1 MSKVKGLDSVV
12 GKLKLTL
19 EAAKNEKTEKAIT
32 EMLYLGGSF
41 ATDLT
46 PIDQGN
52 LIRTQGRQTWNNPNG
67 WAGAVFYKANYAGWV
82 NSMPGKLKGQPR
94 AHFGKTGNHSKFG
107 PQEIKEFGGGSL
119 TGNYWDPDAEPHFLE
134 KGMEKMAAQAQDI
147 LKKNYSV

>member
-12 GKLKLTL
+12 GKLKLVL
-19 EAAKNEKTEKAIT
+19 DAAKNEKTELAIT

-41 ATDLT
+41 ASELT

-52 LIRTQGRQTWNNPNG
+52 LIRTQGKQTWNNPNG
-67 WAGAVFYKANYAGWV
+67 WAGAVFYKAQYAGWV
-82 NSMPGKLKGQPR
+82 NSMSGKLKGQPR
-94 AHFGKTGNHSKFG
+94 AHFGFTRAGVK
-107 PQEIKEFGGGSL
+107 FGGGSH